1 MYEQLSGFCFQYAS
15 IDFQLKSCFA
25 WLYRVSKFC
34 SVHSHREC
42 LLAASKMPQRSQ
54 IPLEQNPTFTAQKS
68 GQGGFARRFLGHQI
82 VIFYTKR
89 NSTKLFLKLSDL
101 KSNFTLNLGY
111 LHPALNN
118 PVLNFKKKKKKIYI
132 YSCSSY
138 PELYHS

>member
-1 MYEQLSGFCFQYAS
+1 
-15 IDFQLKSCFA
+15 
-25 WLYRVSKFC
+25 
-34 SVHSHREC
+34 
-42 LLAASKMPQRSQ
+42 MPQRSQ

-68 GQGGFARRFLGHQI
+68 SQGGFARRFLGHQI

-118 PVLNFKKKKKKIYI
+118 PVLNFKRKKNLYIYI
-132 YSCSSY
+132 YIHAQVIQNCTTLSRTDIYNMNGKLQDFKRRKRKPGKRCVVMFITSVDPSPVSS
-138 PELYHS
+138 